1 MDWRQIKQ
9 EDIISI
15 RFAYNPPATAI
26 FWKFKHKLHK
36 EPSPFD
42 CPYCEIREMKI
53 LNKRIKDLG
62 KSL

>member
-1 MDWRQIKQ
+1 MGWRQVKQ

-15 RFAYNPPATAI
+15 RFEYNPPTTAT

-42 CPYCEIREMKI
+42 CPYCEVNEMKV
-53 LNKRIKDLG
+53 LKERIKELNE
-62 KSL
+62 